1 MTEAIHPAPTEFSA
15 QLLDADPI
23 LRHCKTDYIHGSPM
37 RERLNPLRYQIG
49 FGRKRPA
56 RFIWNKDAW
65 MQRKWSKFNWWL
77 WKRRYVE
84 RKRP

>member
-1 MTEAIHPAPTEFSA
+1 MYDPTEWVGDYWFGY
-15 QLLDADPI
+15 I
-23 LRHCKTDYIHGSPM
+23 MRHCKTDYIHGSPM

-84 RKRP
+84 RKLP

>member
-1 MTEAIHPAPTEFSA
+1 MYDPTEWVGDYWFGY
-15 QLLDADPI
+15 I
-23 LRHCKTDYIHGSPM
+23 MRHCKTDYIHGSPM

-65 MQRKWSKFNWWL
+65 MQRKISKE
-77 WKRRYVE
+77 KRLPQGYAGISAQS
-84 RKRP
+84 